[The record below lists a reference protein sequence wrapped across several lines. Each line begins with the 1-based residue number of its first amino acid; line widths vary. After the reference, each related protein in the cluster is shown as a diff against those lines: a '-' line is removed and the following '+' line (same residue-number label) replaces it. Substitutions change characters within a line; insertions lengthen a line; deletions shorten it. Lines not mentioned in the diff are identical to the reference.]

1 VTCDSVAGLQEG
13 VQEIQGS
20 ISQVTGNEIC
30 KIHIYIYIAMKL
42 DRGSMKHHS
51 PRGRREKPADRKAGW
66 NDTDFIM
73 GWTREVELQAQAQL
87 LCCKELMQ
95 TTCGLRRSSFVLIV

>member
-1 VTCDSVAGLQEG
+1 
-13 VQEIQGS
+13 
-20 ISQVTGNEIC
+20 
-30 KIHIYIYIAMKL
+30 MKL

-73 GWTREVELQAQAQL
+73 GWTREVELQTQAQL

-95 TTCGLRRSSFVLIV
+95 TTCGLRRSSFMLIL

>member
-1 VTCDSVAGLQEG
+1 
-13 VQEIQGS
+13 
-20 ISQVTGNEIC
+20 
-30 KIHIYIYIAMKL
+30 MKL

-95 TTCGLRRSSFVLIV
+95 TTCRLRRSSFMLTL

>member
-1 VTCDSVAGLQEG
+1 M
-13 VQEIQGS
+13 QEIQGS

-30 KIHIYIYIAMKL
+30 KIHIYIYIALKL

-73 GWTREVELQAQAQL
+73 GWTREVELQTVAQL
-87 LCCKELMQ
+87 LCCKKLMQ
-95 TTCGLRRSSFVLIV
+95 TTCG